1 MADQEAANSSI
12 KAKKEAVDIQNGN
25 QDRVDDTLFLDGEYS
40 DARNHMVDALE
51 KLENSELVD
60 LNSQDMRTL
69 FTQGGLVGQ
78 NVSASIKN

>member
-1 MADQEAANSSI
+1 MDQEAANSSI
-12 KAKKEAVDIQNGN
+12 HAKKEALDIQNGN
-25 QDRVDDTLFLDGEYS
+25 QDRVDDTLLLDGEYS